1 VRIVWH
7 DSPERVLAQQGL
19 ALAEQRPVWRLE
31 RLRPDK
37 ESWAPGA
44 LPPVLATGRALSSL
58 HQALPDPLVPVAAL
72 EARAANV
79 SLVTEDGPVSMTL
92 LNGTLRAVAAEHRF
106 SRLRLEGVVGAVES
120 LASVLVSEVRL
131 AVPRASLAAEAFAV
145 ASGTPSPAR
154 RLGAP
159 ELPEGLSVAEAF
171 AHVVGHLSD
180 VILYF
185 APLAAGGRAGPEPV
199 HQMRVAVR
207 RLRSA
212 IKVFG
217 RAVHGPALNSVDA
230 GLKMLGAKLAPTRD
244 WDVFL
249 TETAAPVVAAFPT
262 EARLQRLLGA
272 AERRRGGCHDELHS
286 FLGSVE
292 FRRLGIEL
300 ACLAGEPTR
309 PVTPDQAEQ
318 SELLT
323 PLASF
328 AAQVLS
334 KRHKRFLQIDDDIAA
349 LEPSALHAIRLR
361 AKRLRYA
368 AEIFAGLYPGKAALR
383 FIRRLSLLQDRLGA
397 LNDGTV
403 AASLLGELTN
413 GNHAFATGLVLG
425 FIGAHT
431 SNARERIAKAWQRFR
446 RLAPFWE

>member
-1 VRIVWH
+1 
-7 DSPERVLAQQGL
+7 
-19 ALAEQRPVWRLE
+19 
-31 RLRPDK
+31 
-37 ESWAPGA
+37 
-44 LPPVLATGRALSSL
+44 LSSL
-58 HQALPDPLVPVAAL
+58 GQPLPDPLVPVAAL

-79 SLVTEDGPVSMTL
+79 SFTTEQGPVSMTL
-92 LNGTLRAVAAEHRF
+92 LKGTLRAVAAEHRF
-106 SRLRLEGVVGAVES
+106 SRVRLEGVVDAVES
-120 LASVLVSEVRL
+120 LASALVGEVRL

-185 APLAAGGRAGPEPV
+185 APMAADGRVGPEPV

-212 IKVFG
+212 IKVF
-217 RAVHGPALNSVDA
+217 RHAVRGPALDAVDA
-230 GLKMLGAKLAPTRD
+230 GLKALGAKLAPTRD
-244 WDVFL
+244 WDVFV
-249 TETAAPVVAAFPT
+249 TETAAAVATALPT
-262 EARLQRLLGA
+262 EARLQRLLGS
-272 AERRRGGCHDELHS
+272 AERRRGGCHDELRS

-309 PVTPDQAEQ
+309 PVMPDEAEQAE
-318 SELLT
+318 LTT

-328 AAQVLS
+328 AARVLS
-334 KRHKRFLQIDDDIAA
+334 KRHKRFLQIDDDIAG
-349 LEPSALHAIRLR
+349 LEPNALHAIRLR

-368 AEIFAGLYPGKAALR
+368 AEIFAALYPAKAASR
-383 FIRRLSLLQDRLGA
+383 FTRRLSLLQDRLGA
-397 LNDGTV
+397 LNDGAV

-425 FIGAHT
+425 FVGAHAHDT
-431 SNARERIAKAWQRFR
+431 RARIDKAWQRFR